1 MQKVRKNI
9 GLPFVDF
16 CYIIRKKVR
25 YVAFGSCEERYDMKL
40 SEGYLVKEI
49 AGNYVLLPVGQ
60 NVVDYQH
67 ILHVNETGY
76 FIVSQLKTEV
86 TYDNLL
92 ERLVVAYEADAE
104 DKEALKADLDAFL
117 EKLREKKLLCE

>member
-1 MQKVRKNI
+1 
-9 GLPFVDF
+9 
-16 CYIIRKKVR
+16 
-25 YVAFGSCEERYDMKL
+25 MKL

-49 AGNYVLLPVGQ
+49 AGSYVLLPVGQ

>member
-1 MQKVRKNI
+1 
-9 GLPFVDF
+9 
-16 CYIIRKKVR
+16 
-25 YVAFGSCEERYDMKL
+25 MKL

-49 AGNYVLLPVGQ
+49 AGSYVLLPVGQ

-76 FIVSQLKTEV
+76 FIVSQLKTEI

-92 ERLVVAYEADAE
+92 ERLAVAYEADAE
-104 DKEALKADLDAFL
+104 DKEVLKADLDAFL

>member
-1 MQKVRKNI
+1 
-9 GLPFVDF
+9 
-16 CYIIRKKVR
+16 
-25 YVAFGSCEERYDMKL
+25 MKL

-49 AGNYVLLPVGQ
+49 AGSYVLLPVGQ

-76 FIVSQLKTEV
+76 FIVSQLKTEIS
-86 TYDNLL
+86 YDNLL
-92 ERLVVAYEADAE
+92 ERLAVAYEADAE
-104 DKEALKADLDAFL
+104 DKEVLKADLDAFL